1 MLFLVKVEIEQLPK
15 IPMKEFFGLVIK
27 EWEYFE
33 RMKKRGKV
41 LAGGKLAG
49 RRGAAAIFDAE
60 NNEEIEKIVVQL
72 PLFPYFT
79 NIEIT
84 PLVPQ
89 QKALQDTKRMY
100 ELIKRAESIGAKEG
114 SNISQLTENK
124 I

>member
-15 IPMKEFFGLVIK
+15 ISMTEFFGLVIK

-33 RMKKRGKV
+33 RMEKKGKV

-60 NNEEIEKIVVQL
+60 NNEEIEKLVVQL

-89 QKALQDTKRMY
+89 KKTLQDTRRMY
-100 ELIKRAESIGAKEG
+100 TLIKRAESMAAQKD
-114 SNISQLTENK
+114 
-124 I
+124 

>member
-1 MLFLVKVEIEQLPK
+1 MLFLVKVEIEELPK
-15 IPMKEFFGLVIK
+15 IPMKEFVGLVIK

-41 LAGGKLAG
+41 LAGGKRAG
-49 RRGAAAIFDAE
+49 RRGSAAIFDAE

-100 ELIKRAESIGAKEG
+100 ELIKRAESIGTKEG

>member
-1 MLFLVKVEIEQLPK
+1 MLFLVKVEIEQLPR
-15 IPMKEFFGLVIK
+15 IPMTDFFELVIK

-33 RMKKRGKV
+33 RMKNKGKV

-49 RRGAAAIFDAE
+49 RRGAAAVFDAE
-60 NNEEIEKIVVQL
+60 DNEEIEKMVVQL

-100 ELIKRAESIGAKEG
+100 ELIKRAKSMGA
-114 SNISQLTENK
+114 NPPTPPL
-124 I
+124 

>member
-15 IPMKEFFGLVIK
+15 ISMKEFFGLVIK

-33 RMKKRGKV
+33 RMEKKGKV

-60 NNEEIEKIVVQL
+60 NNEEIEKLVVQL

-89 QKALQDTKRMY
+89 KKTLQDTKRMY
-100 ELIKRAESIGAKEG
+100 ELIKRAESMGTKEA
-114 SNISQLTENK
+114 
-124 I
+124 